1 LIEQFERSNSKL
13 KEFLRH
19 QYHLEAEHGI
29 IYEKYE
35 TLTTHIHELE
45 TENTQIRRLLLDRE
59 NDNIT
64 LLNELER
71 IRTHTIGFDTMKSSL
86 ENNRAHLQ
94 RELYAKEGEIN
105 RLQCALRVR
114 SILSIEISLSSFLHS
129 PWSVIF
135 NAVVFKVVISI
146 DL

>member
-1 LIEQFERSNSKL
+1 MYRQRNELLHSIEQFERSNNKL

-19 QYHLEAEHGI
+19 QYHLEAEHGVAH
-29 IYEKYE
+29 ERYE
-35 TLTTHIHELE
+35 TLTTQIQEFKG
-45 TENTQIRRLLLDRE
+45 ENAQLRRLLLDRE

-71 IRTHTIGFDTMKSSL
+71 IRSHAIGFDTMKSSL
-86 ENNRAHLQ
+86 EQNRAHLQ

-114 SILSIEISLSSFLHS
+114 SNGDFL
-129 PWSVIF
+129 
-135 NAVVFKVVISI
+135 VFTSQFF
-146 DL
+146 LGLRT